1 MLVAIPT
8 AIPEEPF
15 AKSAGM
21 RVGNTSGI
29 INSPS

>member
-15 AKSAGM
+15 ANSAGI